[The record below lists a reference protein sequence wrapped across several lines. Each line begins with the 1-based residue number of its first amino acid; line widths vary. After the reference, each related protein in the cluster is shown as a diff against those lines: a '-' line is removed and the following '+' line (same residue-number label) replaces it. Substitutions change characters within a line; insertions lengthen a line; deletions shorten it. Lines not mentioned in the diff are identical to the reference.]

1 MDIYPLAFELGDRY
15 ACFKDTFFQ
24 TDMSEE
30 ERMEY
35 ISDAVKLCPAK
46 AILVKNSVMLPLL
59 PIASAEC
66 RPGDSDCRQ
75 KPGSDS

>member
-15 ACFKDTFFQ
+15 ACFKNTFLQ

-46 AILVKNSVMLPLL
+46 AILVKK
-59 PIASAEC
+59 
-66 RPGDSDCRQ
+66 G
-75 KPGSDS
+75 

>member
-1 MDIYPLAFELGDRY
+1 MHVYIDKKRCVGCGFCMDIYPLAFELGDRY
-15 ACFKDTFFQ
+15 ACFKNTFLQ

-46 AILVKNSVMLPLL
+46 AILVKK
-59 PIASAEC
+59 
-66 RPGDSDCRQ
+66 G
-75 KPGSDS
+75 